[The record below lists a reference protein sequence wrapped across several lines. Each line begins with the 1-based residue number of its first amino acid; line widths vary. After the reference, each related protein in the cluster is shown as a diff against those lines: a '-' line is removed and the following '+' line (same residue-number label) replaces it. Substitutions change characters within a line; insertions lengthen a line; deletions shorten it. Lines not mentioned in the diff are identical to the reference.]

1 MTSII
6 IVVLLNLAL
15 LGWVLWL
22 LARDPGNV
30 FRRRGRDKGEASPD
44 DPGAG

>member
-1 MTSII
+1 MSSII
-6 IVVLLNLAL
+6 IVVVLNLAL

-30 FRRRGRDKGEASPD
+30 FRRRPHDRGDAPPD
-44 DPGAG
+44 DPDAS